1 MFILTIWVRN
11 TKKNKQKKKRGFNR
25 KDDAIKFEHEF
36 LLTLQGSP
44 EITFKS
50 LLDDYME
57 DCSHRLRET
66 TLENKKYLINTKIL
80 PFFEDLPINQIDSLR
95 IRKWQ
100 NWLLKQETSQG
111 KKLSQTYIKTIN
123 NQISAIL
130 NYAVKFYNL
139 PSNPIHKTGS
149 IGKKHADT
157 MQFWTLD
164 EFNQFI
170 EAVSDKPTS
179 KIILIC
185 YFGPVFVLVNY

>member
-1 MFILTIWVRN
+1 M
-11 TKKNKQKKKRGFNR
+11 
-25 KDDAIKFEHEF
+25 
-36 LLTLQGSP
+36 
-44 EITFKS
+44 TFKS

-66 TLENKKYLINTKIL
+66 TLENKKYVINTKIL
-80 PFFEDLPINQIDSLR
+80 PFFEDLPINQIDSLK

-123 NQISAIL
+123 NQVSAIL

-139 PSNPIHKTGS
+139 PSSPIHKTGT

-170 EAVSDKPTS
+170 KAVSDKPTS
-179 KIILIC
+179 KLIFNLLFLTDICSGELLALNGKAFNRDDLTLDINKSYARLKSKDIISDPKTKSLKE
-185 YFGPVFVLVNY
+185 